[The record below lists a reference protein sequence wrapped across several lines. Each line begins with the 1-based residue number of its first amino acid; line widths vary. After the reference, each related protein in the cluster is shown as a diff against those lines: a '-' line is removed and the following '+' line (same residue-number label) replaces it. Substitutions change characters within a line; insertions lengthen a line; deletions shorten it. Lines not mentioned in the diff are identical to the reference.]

1 MLALPRVAT
10 WQVSLWGATL
20 AALLLLLLVR
30 WAAELLVPGYGAAAA
45 VLLGLGTLVLPFST
59 LFFAHVLS
67 ATLGMASFCLLF
79 RHRRRGGRVAV
90 PFAAGALVGVAVVVE
105 FPLAILAVAL
115 AVYLGLGRGRLVP
128 YAIGLAAGIVPLV
141 AFDTWA
147 FGSPFD
153 LSYEHAVIQP
163 GGSGHDVIGANDEGL
178 FGLTVPSLRAAAELL
193 ASDKGLL
200 VLTPLALAGVGGLLA
215 LRRGAARR
223 EANLALGVCGAFLLY
238 NSAYF
243 LPFGGW
249 VPGPRFLI
257 PALPFVALGIAAA
270 LRAMPLTT
278 LALAAPS
285 VVAMVGA
292 TLAEPLAEPGRGAG
306 LWLERWRGSDFTE
319 TVVTRAGG
327 GNGWAAVVPV
337 LLAIAVAV
345 VLAASTLPR
354 IGFQERDAVL
364 ALVAVFLWIVLAA
377 SGPELLELD
386 RAVGQSTGLA
396 AVVGLLL
403 AAVASWL
410 ALRRYGI
417 RAAGRRGRL
426 GRPRGSGSRV
436 ALEVGAPRRRRERC
450 DRGRHLHSAGAPH
463 VTRVALSMLTLVPG
477 ISGGSE
483 RYARELARFLARVGE
498 HEYEALVPTLAPDA
512 GDGLPVRRRRG
523 IPCLDD
529 DAGAA
534 PRDGERMAPAG
545 SAEAVPRARG
555 RRPLPAHRHRAA
567 RPAADRAD
575 PPRRPAPRPART
587 LPAR

>member
-1 MLALPRVAT
+1 MGRGHRRRRAAEYGAICLVVVAAALVLQPSGCNQTAHFALVKALHDGTPKIDRYAGETCDTAYIDGHYYAAKAPGLALLTEPWYAALRVVGLDAEPHASGLAYPEGMLALPRVAT

-67 ATLGMASFCLLF
+67 ATLGMASFCLLL

-90 PFAAGALVGVAVVVE
+90 PVAAGALVGVAVVVE

-153 LSYEHAVIQP
+153 LSYEHAVIEP

-278 LALAAPS
+278 RRAGRA
-285 VVAMVGA
+285 VGRRDGRRHA
-292 TLAEPLAEPGRGAG
+292 RRASRGAG
-306 LWLERWRGSDFTE
+306 PGS
-319 TVVTRAGG
+319 RA
-327 GNGWAAVVPV
+327 
-337 LLAIAVAV
+337 LAGA
-345 VLAASTLPR
+345 LAR
-354 IGFQERDAVL
+354 IGLHRDGRHACRRRKRLGGRRPRAPGDRRRSRPRSVHASADRLQERDAGL

-417 RAAGRRGRL
+417 RAA
-426 GRPRGSGSRV
+426 
-436 ALEVGAPRRRRERC
+436 
-450 DRGRHLHSAGAPH
+450 
-463 VTRVALSMLTLVPG
+463 
-477 ISGGSE
+477 
-483 RYARELARFLARVGE
+483 
-498 HEYEALVPTLAPDA
+498 
-512 GDGLPVRRRRG
+512 
-523 IPCLDD
+523 
-529 DAGAA
+529 AGAA
-534 PRDGERMAPAG
+534 VLGVLAVPGVASHSKWALLVVVG
-545 SAEAVPRARG
+545 SAVIVAVTFVRLEPR
-555 RRPLPAHRHRAA
+555 
-567 RPAADRAD
+567 
-575 PPRRPAPRPART
+575 T
-587 LPAR
+587 

>member
-1 MLALPRVAT
+1 MGRGHRRRRAAEYGAICLVVVAAALVLQPSGCNQTAHFALVKALHDGTPTIDRYAGETCDTAYIDGHYYAAKAPGLALLTEPWYTALRVVGLDAEPHASGLAYPEGMLALPRVAT

-79 RHRRRGGRVAV
+79 RHRRHGGRVAV

-153 LSYEHAVIQP
+153 LSYEHAVIEP

-178 FGLTVPSLRAAAELL
+178 FGLTVPSLRAAADLL

-223 EANLALGVCGAFLLY
+223 EANLALAVCGAFLLY

-292 TLAEPLAEPGRGAG
+292 TLAEPIAEPGRGAG
-306 LWLERWRGSDFTE
+306 LWLERWRESDFTE

-337 LLAIAVAV
+337 LLTIAVAA
-345 VLAASTLPR
+345 VLAAATLPR

-377 SGPELLELD
+377 SGPKLLELD

-410 ALRRYGI
+410 ALRRYGT
-417 RAAGRRGRL
+417 RAA
-426 GRPRGSGSRV
+426 
-436 ALEVGAPRRRRERC
+436 
-450 DRGRHLHSAGAPH
+450 
-463 VTRVALSMLTLVPG
+463 
-477 ISGGSE
+477 
-483 RYARELARFLARVGE
+483 
-498 HEYEALVPTLAPDA
+498 
-512 GDGLPVRRRRG
+512 
-523 IPCLDD
+523 
-529 DAGAA
+529 AGAA
-534 PRDGERMAPAG
+534 VLGVLAVPGVASHSKWALLVVVG
-545 SAEAVPRARG
+545 SAVIVAVTFIRLEPR
-555 RRPLPAHRHRAA
+555 
-567 RPAADRAD
+567 
-575 PPRRPAPRPART
+575 T
-587 LPAR
+587 

>member
-1 MLALPRVAT
+1 MGRGHRRRRAAEYGAICLVVVAAALVLQPSGCNQTAHFALVKALHDGTPKIDRYAGETCDTAYIDGHYYAAKAPGLALLTEPWYAALRVVGLDAEPHASGLAYPEGMLALPRVAT

-67 ATLGMASFCLLF
+67 ATLGMASFCLLL

-90 PFAAGALVGVAVVVE
+90 LVAAGALVGVAVVVE

-128 YAIGLAAGIVPLV
+128 YGIGLAAGIVPLV

-354 IGFQERDAVL
+354 IGLQERDAVL

-417 RAAGRRGRL
+417 RAA
-426 GRPRGSGSRV
+426 
-436 ALEVGAPRRRRERC
+436 
-450 DRGRHLHSAGAPH
+450 
-463 VTRVALSMLTLVPG
+463 
-477 ISGGSE
+477 
-483 RYARELARFLARVGE
+483 
-498 HEYEALVPTLAPDA
+498 
-512 GDGLPVRRRRG
+512 
-523 IPCLDD
+523 
-529 DAGAA
+529 AGAA
-534 PRDGERMAPAG
+534 VLGVLAVPGVASHSKWALLVVVG
-545 SAEAVPRARG
+545 SAVIVAVTFVRLEPR
-555 RRPLPAHRHRAA
+555 
-567 RPAADRAD
+567 
-575 PPRRPAPRPART
+575 T
-587 LPAR
+587 

>member
-1 MLALPRVAT
+1 M
-10 WQVSLWGATL
+10 SLWGATL

-67 ATLGMASFCLLF
+67 ATLGMASFCLLL

-128 YAIGLAAGIVPLV
+128 YGIGLAAGIVPLV

-337 LLAIAVAV
+337 LLAIAVAA

-377 SGPELLELD
+377 SGPKLLELD

-417 RAAGRRGRL
+417 RAA
-426 GRPRGSGSRV
+426 
-436 ALEVGAPRRRRERC
+436 
-450 DRGRHLHSAGAPH
+450 
-463 VTRVALSMLTLVPG
+463 
-477 ISGGSE
+477 
-483 RYARELARFLARVGE
+483 
-498 HEYEALVPTLAPDA
+498 
-512 GDGLPVRRRRG
+512 
-523 IPCLDD
+523 
-529 DAGAA
+529 AGAA
-534 PRDGERMAPAG
+534 VLGVLAVPGVASHSKWALLVVVG
-545 SAEAVPRARG
+545 SAVIVAVTFIRLEPR
-555 RRPLPAHRHRAA
+555 
-567 RPAADRAD
+567 
-575 PPRRPAPRPART
+575 T
-587 LPAR
+587 

>member
-1 MLALPRVAT
+1 MAAALVLQPSGCNQTAHFALVKALHDGTPKIDRYAGETCDTAYIDGHYYAAKAPGLALLTEPWYAALRVVGLDAEPHASGLAYPEGMLALPRVAT

-67 ATLGMASFCLLF
+67 ATLGMASFCLLL

-90 PFAAGALVGVAVVVE
+90 LGAAGALVGVAVVVE
-105 FPLAILAVAL
+105 FPLAILAFAL

-128 YAIGLAAGIVPLV
+128 YGIGLAAGIVPLV

-292 TLAEPLAEPGRGAG
+292 TLAEPLAEPGRGQGSGWSAG
-306 LWLERWRGSDFTE
+306 ADRTSPRRSSRVPEAE
-319 TVVTRAGG
+319 T
-327 GNGWAAVVPV
+327 
-337 LLAIAVAV
+337 
-345 VLAASTLPR
+345 
-354 IGFQERDAVL
+354 
-364 ALVAVFLWIVLAA
+364 
-377 SGPELLELD
+377 
-386 RAVGQSTGLA
+386 
-396 AVVGLLL
+396 
-403 AAVASWL
+403 
-410 ALRRYGI
+410 
-417 RAAGRRGRL
+417 AGRPSSPCSWRSPSQSSSQ
-426 GRPRGSGSRV
+426 RPRFRGSGSRS
-436 ALEVGAPRRRRERC
+436 ATPFSRSLRC
-450 DRGRHLHSAGAPH
+450 SCGSSLPPRGRSCSSSIAPSGS
-463 VTRVALSMLTLVPG
+463 RRALPRS
-477 ISGGSE
+477 SGCSSPLWPRGS
-483 RYARELARFLARVGE
+483 
-498 HEYEALVPTLAPDA
+498 
-512 GDGLPVRRRRG
+512 
-523 IPCLDD
+523 PCVV
-529 DAGAA
+529 
-534 PRDGERMAPAG
+534 MG
-545 SAEAVPRARG
+545 SA
-555 RRPLPAHRHRAA
+555 
-567 RPAADRAD
+567 
-575 PPRRPAPRPART
+575 RRPARAVLGVLAVPGVASHSKWALLVVVGSAVIVAVTFVRLEPRT
-587 LPAR
+587 